1 TIGATILLTTVAA
14 TGLLLATNFSFTN
27 FYENFAT
34 VISARFAALRAIPD
48 RFRLWRLA
56 RRERREQWLTL
67 KRQARTGGE
76 AVANPETAAATTEI
90 RSTNDELNHAFAS
103 FTAETGAPPKT
114 MSAVAGAATA
124 SAKRAG
130 WSTRG

>member
-1 TIGATILLTTVAA
+1 A
-14 TGLLLATNFSFTN
+14 TGLLLATNFSFTS

-67 KRQARTGGE
+67 KRQAKTGGE
-76 AVANPETAAATTEI
+76 VVANPVASETAATTEI
-90 RSTNDELNHAFAS
+90 RSSNDELNQAFAS
-103 FTAETGAPPKT
+103 FTAETGAPPK
-114 MSAVAGAATA
+114 
-124 SAKRAG
+124 R
-130 WSTRG
+130 